1 MGPNWKNISIKKIA
15 EQSGYGTA
23 TVDRVLNNR
32 QGVSKKSKDEIL
44 KILNNLQKG
53 IIKEHTKNILIC
65 CESGPS
71 YNKTLEHTID
81 HVNSGEE
88 YQFNLSKILIAA
100 KDFKV
105 EKFIKILNHSEKFD
119 ALIIVCQE
127 NQIIDNSISQITNQ
141 GKPVITLTTDLPN
154 SNRTCYVGC
163 DQSSAGSTAA
173 HLIGK
178 HLRKK
183 NGSILMVMSMPYRC
197 QQERELGFR
206 KVLRLKYPNLK
217 IQESIFTLDTSE
229 ESYKNVKQ
237 YIKENGA
244 PLGIYNIAGGNLGVA
259 RALEELNFK
268 EQVIFIGHELNKNS
282 RYLLENDKMDY
293 VISHDVELE
302 IKVAFEKIKNNLN
315 DFKDK
320 NAYFSDVIIYN
331 KYNCLNKNVF

>member
-1 MGPNWKNISIKKIA
+1 MGLNWKNISIKKIA

-44 KILNNLQKG
+44 KILTNLQKG
-53 IIKEHTKNILIC
+53 INKEYAKNILIC

-71 YNKTLEHTID
+71 YNKTLENTID
-81 HVNSGEE
+81 HVNSGEK
-88 YQFNLSKILIAA
+88 YQFNLSKKLIAA

-127 NQIIDNSISQITNQ
+127 NQSIDNSISQIANQ

-178 HLRKK
+178 HLEKK
-183 NGSILMVMSMPYRC
+183 MV
-197 QQERELGFR
+197 
-206 KVLRLKYPNLK
+206 
-217 IQESIFTLDTSE
+217 
-229 ESYKNVKQ
+229 Q
-237 YIKENGA
+237 Y
-244 PLGIYNIAGGNLGVA
+244 
-259 RALEELNFK
+259 
-268 EQVIFIGHELNKNS
+268 
-282 RYLLENDKMDY
+282 
-293 VISHDVELE
+293 
-302 IKVAFEKIKNNLN
+302 
-315 DFKDK
+315 
-320 NAYFSDVIIYN
+320 
-331 KYNCLNKNVF
+331 